1 MEEVI
6 KYTYYDETG
15 KLIAIIDKEKL
26 QELLKVDEVKFE
38 E

>member
-1 MEEVI
+1 MEEIV
-6 KYTYYDETG
+6 KYEYYDETG

-26 QELLKVDEVKFE
+26 QESLKVDEVKFE